1 LHLFDLFLR
10 YFRASFMAA
19 SALNGYSYQLRIL
32 SNIKANEVLLAALK
46 LANPSGD
53 NRQWI
58 ANLEAENCELKSWS
72 TLYEPFQLW
81 FALKYRPDQPRVPA
95 GNPDGGQWTD
105 DGGGSGG
112 TGGSAAGGSR
122 LVSGR
127 GRFGG
132 AIAKKPETGPTT
144 PDGTSVQLAQTG
156 GGGRR
161 SGSSSGRMIGGRRI
175 QTTPQEETRIQLSAM
190 NAEAAVRRVQERDPN
205 WKPQPG
211 LYDSAEGEIRN
222 NERITREADY
232 RMMELGRGAQPVY
245 EWTPY
250 GFRTAQNYT
259 GFRQSIRDGLRDAG
273 YKDVRVFMRG
283 SAVTG
288 RNFNQNS
295 PFDGAYRSDY
305 DLALVSPSMWRRLSD
320 LGVPMRTERTR
331 SAPLKKEV
339 LDILG
344 IGNLKRSLHAQTG
357 R

>member
-1 LHLFDLFLR
+1 
-10 YFRASFMAA
+10 MAA
-19 SALNGYSYQLRIL
+19 SALNRYSYQLRIL
-32 SNIKANEVLLAALK
+32 SNIKANEFLLAALK

-58 ANLEAENCELKSWS
+58 VNLEAENRELKSWS

-105 DGGGSGG
+105 DGGGGGGASG
-112 TGGSAAGGSR
+112 SPAGGAR
-122 LVSGR
+122 LDSGR

-132 AIAKKPETGPTT
+132 AIAKKPETGPIT
-144 PDGTSVQLAQTG
+144 PDGTSVQLAQT

-205 WKPQPG
+205 WKPRPG

-222 NERITREADY
+222 NERITREAEY
-232 RMMELGRGAQPVY
+232 RMMELGHGAQPVY

-250 GFRTAQNYT
+250 GFRTVQNYT

-273 YKDVRVFMRG
+273 YKDVNVFIRDR
-283 SAVTG
+283 AKLQTE
-288 RNFNQNS
+288 F
-295 PFDGAYRSDY
+295 
-305 DLALVSPSMWRRLSD
+305 ALRWRRS
-320 LGVPMRTERTR
+320 
-331 SAPLKKEV
+331 
-339 LDILG
+339 
-344 IGNLKRSLHAQTG
+344 Q
-357 R
+357 